1 MNNEKVIDISWMT
14 IFRISIAVV
23 IFYVLYQ
30 IRDILIWFVLALIIS
45 ILFDPIINFLSKLR
59 IPRPLAVCSAYSIFF
74 GLLVLLIYFSVP
86 FFISE
91 MQDLSKA
98 LPQYFEKFSPLA
110 KKMGIEAFKNI
121 NVFIDVLK
129 ETSERMINN
138 ISNVLFIIFGGVF
151 TTIFILTTAIF
162 LSMEEKGIEKALVL
176 FFPKRYEKFVI
187 SLWEICQKKVNDWF
201 FIRILGC
208 IFVGLVSFIT
218 FIVFNIPYSF
228 ILGLLAGILNFI
240 PFVGPFITG
249 VLIFTIVSVEN
260 ISKAV
265 FLIIIFILIQQIEN
279 NIITPL
285 LSKKFVGIP
294 PVLVLI
300 SFAIGGTIWGFLGA
314 ILVIPFVGILFEF
327 IKKFLKRKEIIKKE
341 DDGHDDGV

>member
-14 IFRISIAVV
+14 IFRISIAIV
-23 IFYVLYQ
+23 IFYILYQ
-30 IRDILIWFVLALIIS
+30 IRNILIWFILALIIS
-45 ILFDPIINFLSKLR
+45 ILFDPVIIFLKKLR
-59 IPRPLAVCSAYSIFF
+59 IPRTLAVCLTYSIFF
-74 GLLVLLIYFSVP
+74 GLLVLLIYFTVP

-91 MQDLSKA
+91 IQDLSQI

-110 KKMGIEAFKNI
+110 QKMGIETFKNI
-121 NVFIDVLK
+121 NIFINVLK
-129 ETSERMINN
+129 ETLERMINN

-162 LSMEEKGIEKALVL
+162 LSMEEKGIEKTLTL
-176 FFPKRYEKFVI
+176 LFPKKYEKFVI

-201 FIRILGC
+201 FTRILGC

-218 FIVFNIPYSF
+218 FIIFNIPYSF
-228 ILGLLAGILNFI
+228 IFGLLAGILNFI
-240 PFVGPFITG
+240 PIVGPFVTG
-249 VLIFTIVSVEN
+249 VLIFTVVSIEN
-260 ISKAV
+260 ISKAI

-285 LSKKFVGIP
+285 LSKKFVGIS

-314 ILVIPFVGILFEF
+314 ILAVPFAGILFEF
-327 IKKFLKRKEIIKKE
+327 IKKFLEKKEIIKKIVKE
-341 DDGHDDGV
+341 I